1 MSDNTEKTDID
12 SWLERRY
19 DTAMEEASGKRDSL
33 TKNCYL
39 WRATIRQICKAG
51 ESGTLTLRMKT
62 AHRSKP

>member
-33 TKNCYL
+33 TKNFYL
-39 WRATIRQICKAG
+39 
-51 ESGTLTLRMKT
+51 
-62 AHRSKP
+62 